1 MRGVSVDP
9 TAAEALA
16 HRLRAARKKAGL
28 SQEQV
33 AEAVGINRPAVS
45 NIEGRGGRG
54 RHVLAIELADLSRLY
69 GVSVADLLGIAPDV
83 VDVPAS
89 AVEGLAR
96 YTIDVTEA
104 QAQAIADA
112 LDFYVRVVGL
122 CQLDQV
128 AWQHRAHMD
137 ISTEDGRERAA
148 ILSQCMDDAALHAF
162 GFHMGASRG
171 IHHPDVPAE
180 CRTMY
185 DLRRVLRY
193 ALAERRVAELEAGG
207 DTSGAAWL
215 RNTVDMRRVVPVG
228 DGPVAEVAAKEGEG

>member
-16 HRLRAARKKAGL
+16 HRLKAARKKAGL
-28 SQEQV
+28 SQEQA
-33 AEAVGINRPAVS
+33 AEVLGIQRSAVCDM
-45 NIEGRGGRG
+45 EGSARG
-54 RHVLAIELADLSRLY
+54 RHLLALELADLSRLY
-69 GVSVADLLGIAPDV
+69 GVSVDELLGAPSEMADV
-83 VDVPAS
+83 TVRGD
-89 AVEGLAR
+89 EGPTR
-96 YTIDVTEA
+96 YTVDVTEA
-104 QAQAIADA
+104 QARAIADA

-162 GFHMGASRG
+162 GFDMGASRG

-185 DLRRVLRY
+185 DLRRVLRH
-193 ALAERRVAELEAGG
+193 ALAERRVAELEALG
-207 DTSGAAWL
+207 DTAGASWV
-215 RNTVDMRRVVPVG
+215 RGTVDLHRVVPVG
-228 DGPVAEVAAKEGEG
+228 DGPMAEVAVKEGEG